1 STPYALHIIDRKG
14 NTLKPFPLEFK
25 EEITQ
30 PVAVFDYDNNG
41 TYRFVIT
48 QSDNVLMYDAKGKLV
63 RGFNFD
69 KLSSQIIQPPKH
81 IRLNNKDYILVP
93 ESSGKLNILSRQ
105 GKSRID
111 VKEDIDFSASEW
123 FPHKNNFIS
132 ISSKGELITVNEKG
146 NISTEAVGE
155 SGNLRLVA
163 NDNLL
168 VTMADN
174 TLKINDKVINLD
186 YGLYTSLVIFTS

>member
-63 RGFNFD
+63 RGFDFD

-81 IRLNNKDYILVP
+81 IRLNKKDYILVP
-93 ESSGKLNILSRQ
+93 EASGKLNILSRQ
-105 GKSRID
+105 GKSRIE
-111 VKEDIDFSASEW
+111 VKEDIEFSAAQW
-123 FPHKNNFIS
+123 FPHKNNFVS
-132 ISSKGELITVNEKG
+132 NSSKGNLITVNENE
-146 NISTEAVGE
+146 NISSQPAGE
-155 SGNLRLVA
+155 NGNVKIAA
-163 NDNLL
+163 NDKFL

-174 TLKINDKVINLD
+174 TLKINDKVIN
-186 YGLYTSLVIFTS
+186 